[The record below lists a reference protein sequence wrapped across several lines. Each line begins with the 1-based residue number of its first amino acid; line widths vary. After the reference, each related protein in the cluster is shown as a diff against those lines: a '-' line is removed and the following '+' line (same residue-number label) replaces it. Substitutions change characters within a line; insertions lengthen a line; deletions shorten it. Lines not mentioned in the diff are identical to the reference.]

1 MAAQKTRHSLSF
13 LGGWPVEPTE
23 VELLCTL
30 RIDDEFE
37 VCFTAYSLGKRR
49 LGSARIFRNSS
60 KYAGPTKS
68 GIDLPRDQ
76 VDALIPV
83 LRRLSADLE
92 AGLCAPPCEYA
103 ALDGGRSAKWVVQV
117 LAREMHPDMQ
127 LLDVR
132 KFVSSDGYTGPTRK
146 GIRLAVDHIDA
157 LADGLERVSA
167 SLHSWRAGFGG
178 LFAPA
183 APEDED
189 EAAPEPPT
197 GSGIPEHLRDY
208 F

>member
-1 MAAQKTRHSLSF
+1 M
-13 LGGWPVEPTE
+13 EPTE
-23 VELLCTL
+23 VELLSTF

-37 VCFTAYSLGKRR
+37 VCFTVYSLGKRR

-76 VDALIPV
+76 LDALIPV
-83 LRRLSADLE
+83 LRRLSDDLE
-92 AGLCAPPCEYA
+92 VGLCAPPCEYA
-103 ALDGGRSAKWVVQV
+103 ALDAGRSAKWVVQV
-117 LAREMHPDMQ
+117 LVTELRPDVQ

-132 KFVSSDGYTGPTRK
+132 KFVAGDDYTGPTRK

-157 LADGLERVSA
+157 LADGLGRVSV
-167 SLHSWRAGFGG
+167 SLHSWTAGVGG
-178 LFAPA
+178 LFTPA
-183 APEDED
+183 VPEDED
-189 EAAPEPPT
+189 EIALEHPT
-197 GSGIPEHLRDY
+197 GSGIPEHLRGY